1 MLISRM
7 EPMLGNSTYWSH
19 CIPESQY
26 RKKLQHQPHVLH
38 FFNIFWCHYL
48 QQKCQ
53 RSISASGILV
63 SDKNCIF
70 LEFLSQK
77 KVFFLFQKIFMSRS
91 NVRSDESGGFVCQTY
106 SIFGEMLWK
115 WAVKIW
121 STFKLVERTGCD
133 QNTFSNWKAR
143 FYIGMPR
150 IA

>member
-1 MLISRM
+1 M

-38 FFNIFWCHYL
+38 FFNNFWCHYL

-63 SDKNCIF
+63 SDKKCIF
-70 LEFLSQK
+70 PKILVSK
-77 KVFFLFQKIFMSRS
+77 KKFFFCFKKYSWV
-91 NVRSDESGGFVCQTY
+91 VRSDESGGFVCQTY
-106 SIFGEMLWK
+106 SIFGEILWK

-121 STFKLVERTGCD
+121 STFKLVERSGCD
-133 QNTFSNWKAR
+133 QNTFSNWIAW

>member
-70 LEFLSQK
+70 LKILDSQK
-77 KVFFLFQKIFMSRS
+77 RFFFCFKKYSWVVRTFARMKVEVSFARLIPFLGRCCGSGLLKFGQLLGSS
-91 NVRSDESGGFVCQTY
+91 NGVDA
-106 SIFGEMLWK
+106 K
-115 WAVKIW
+115 H
-121 STFKLVERTGCD
+121 
-133 QNTFSNWKAR
+133 FSNWIAW